1 MATIHVFNP
10 DHDLALAFGK
20 ANFTPPA
27 AGMRMRDDLGF
38 LPAFWADEGDVV
50 LVGDEAKAAQQ
61 AETFKAYLPDVEFVS
76 PKSLYSYLRS
86 RGMEASKILPWGW
99 NVALRFQMLKAGIPE
114 DVMPDVRVLNDIRLK
129 SHRRESIIMLKDL
142 VDNVPQ
148 TVGERY
154 EISSL
159 AQWRE
164 WMNAKGP
171 SVLKAP
177 WSSSGR
183 GVKFALMGLDANLE
197 GFVRNTLIRQGSI
210 IVEPYYRRVADFAME
225 FVSDS
230 RGSAEYV
237 GLSVFDT
244 LHGAYTGNLLAS
256 EDVKQQRI
264 TAYIPKEVLLLT
276 KSMLQSRLGT
286 LCRGTYEGP
295 IGVDMMVV
303 SVDGQYFLHPCVEI
317 NLRRTMGHVAL
328 GIAKRTHGDFSIM
341 RVAFADGTHRLLLE

>member
-114 DVMPDVRVLNDIRLK
+114 GVMPDVRVLNDIRLK
-129 SHRRESIIMLKDL
+129 SHRRESI
-142 VDNVPQ
+142 
-148 TVGERY
+148 
-154 EISSL
+154 ISSL

-197 GFVRNTLIRQGSI
+197 GFVRNTLIRQGCI

-230 RGSAEYV
+230 QGSAEYV

-244 LHGAYTGNLLAS
+244 LHGAYIGNLLAS

-264 TAYIPKEVLLLT
+264 TAYIPKEVLQLA

-341 RVAFADGTHRLLLE
+341 RVAFADGNHRLLLE